1 MEKLKNLH
9 NRVIPRVEKMVH
21 DIKSNL
27 QKYSRVADILELDE
41 VTDQVDPI
49 IEEAQILLLQ
59 SLLSTMK
66 MKDMPQ
72 R

>member
-1 MEKLKNLH
+1 
-9 NRVIPRVEKMVH
+9 MVH

-27 QKYSRVADILELDE
+27 QKYSRVADILELNE

-59 SLLSTMK
+59 SLLSTMT